1 MTVLERIQV
10 RIPEANNTPDLFN
23 ELIQTAVDRINL
35 RVKRLEFPKALESI
49 LVEIVIKMYRRIYY
63 EGISVEWADTI
74 KTEFVDDIFMEY
86 DGEFE
91 NWIAMNDGEES
102 NDKLKVR
109 FI

>member
-23 ELIQTAVDRINL
+23 ELIQTAIDRINL
-35 RVKRLEFPKALESI
+35 KVKQLEFPKQLESV

-63 EGISVEWADTI
+63 EGISSESADTLNVSFF
-74 KTEFVDDIFMEY
+74 EDIFAEY
-86 DGEFE
+86 EEEFD
-91 NWIAMNDGEES
+91 NWIKMNDEETG
-102 NDKLKVR
+102 NNKLKVR

>member
-1 MTVLERIQV
+1 MTVLERIQIRV
-10 RIPEANNTPDLFN
+10 PEANNTPDLFN

-35 RVKRLEFPKALESI
+35 RVKQLEFPKALESI

-91 NWIAMNDGEES
+91 NWIAMNDGEEG